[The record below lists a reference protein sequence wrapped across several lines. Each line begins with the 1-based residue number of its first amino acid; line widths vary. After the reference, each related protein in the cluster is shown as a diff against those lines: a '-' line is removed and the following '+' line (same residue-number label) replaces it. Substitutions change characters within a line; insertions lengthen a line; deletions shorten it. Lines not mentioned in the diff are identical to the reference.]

1 MRSFVVTRLL
11 LLFALLAL
19 PGVGYA
25 QEAVLSGT
33 VADSTGAVLPGVTVT
48 AVNSA
53 TGNTFTDVTDGT
65 GRYRIPARIGTYQVT
80 AELPGFTTV
89 TRPNIELLV
98 GQTATVN
105 MQMAV
110 STIQEAVTVT
120 ADAPLLDVT
129 QSSIGGNIDQ
139 RQMQELPIQGR
150 DWTSLALLAPG
161 NRTTAMGGAPVQ
173 DRADVREYQLNV
185 DGQQVTQQLGIA
197 GQPLYSRDS
206 IAEFQ
211 FISNRF
217 DATQGRSSGVQVNAI
232 SKSGTNN
239 LSGIFSGTFRDSDWN
254 ADDHVLNRKIPFSNQ
269 QLSVAV
275 GGPILRDRLHYFAN
289 YEYDRTPKNSIWN
302 TPYPAFN
309 VTLEGKEAKKIAGG
323 RLDYQISPSMRL
335 MGKASGASHVIPF
348 GTGSATQH
356 PASTNNEDRVN
367 REYMGQ
373 FTQVLNNRAV
383 NEVRAG
389 FAEWNILQGNLTT
402 WSNHWARDIGV
413 TAGHPRVQMVG
424 FQIAGNQNAPR
435 IRDQNSYMIRDDF
448 TLNYDARGRH
458 DLKAG
463 GEWVLMDEFT
473 RNCRN
478 CMSQIDARVSAIPAA
493 VLQAIFPDPFNADTW
508 NLNALAPYTRRF
520 TLGISETF
528 QTPFNVPKIASW
540 VQDDW
545 HIASNLTLNLGLRY
559 DVLTNSWAN
568 DAEVPPILESGRP
581 NDTNNIQPRLGFA
594 WQVND
599 RTVVRGGVGRY
610 YADIL
615 TNLHMWTYGNETI
628 ASVEVN
634 NDGRAEFVT
643 NPFNGPQPT
652 PAQAFAN
659 FCDVNNRPGCLT
671 RGLQELAPPPPYDKV
686 QNSWQTSIGFQRQ
699 LGSVAAVEVDYVY
712 NGSRN
717 EKVIQE
723 NVNVSFNPAT
733 GEPLPYSVAST
744 RPYPLLGIISVTPYM
759 GRSNY
764 HAVQTA
770 LTKRFSNNWQGSVT
784 YTVGG
789 LWNAVPRPLSGRTI
803 VNFDVPGD
811 LGDEYTL
818 AETDQRHRVVFNG
831 IWQPGFGFQASGVY
845 FFGSGERDQILA
857 GDVNRDV
864 GEWAE
869 SGQRFRENG
878 TIIPRNTFVG
888 EPIHRVDLRLQQ
900 RIPIS
905 ERLSIDGIFEVF
917 NLFDRANFGSYTLD
931 ESARDFLQP
940 AQNANLAYAPRTL
953 QLGVRV
959 TF

>member
-11 LLFALLAL
+11 LSCALLAL

-48 AVNSA
+48 AVNTA

-120 ADAPLLDVT
+120 ADAPLLDVS

-232 SKSGTNN
+232 SKSGTNS

-254 ADDHVLNRKIPFSNQ
+254 AEDHVLNQRIPFSNQ
-269 QLSVAV
+269 QISAAV

-289 YEYDRTPKNSIWN
+289 YEYDRTPKTSIWN
-302 TPYPAFN
+302 TPFPAFN
-309 VTLEGKEAKKIAGG
+309 VTLNDKESKKIAGA

-335 MGKASGASHVIPF
+335 MGKVSGASHFIPF

-373 FTQVLNNRAV
+373 FTQVLSNRAL
-383 NEVRAG
+383 NEVKVG
-389 FAEWNILQGNLTT
+389 FAEWNILQGNLTS

-413 TAGHPRVQMVG
+413 TGGHPRVQMVG

-435 IRDQNSYMIRDDF
+435 VRDQNSYMIRDDF

-463 GEWVLMDEFT
+463 GEWVLLDEFT

-478 CMSQIDARVSAIPAA
+478 CMSQIDARVSAIPAD

-528 QTPFNVPKIASW
+528 QTPFTVPKIASW

-545 HIASNLTLNLGLRY
+545 HISNNLTLNLGLRY

-568 DAEVPPILESGRP
+568 DASVPPILEEGRP

-594 WQVND
+594 WQLND

-634 NDGRAEFVT
+634 NDGRADFVS
-643 NPFNGPQPT
+643 NPFNGPRPT

-759 GRSNY
+759 GRSDY

-770 LTKRFSNNWQGSVT
+770 LTKRFSHNWQGSVT

-878 TIIPRNTFVG
+878 TIIPRSTFVG

-900 RIPIS
+900 RIPIF
-905 ERLSIDGIFEVF
+905 ERLSIDGVFEVF

-931 ESARDFLQP
+931 ERARDFLQP

-953 QLGVRV
+953 QLGFRV